1 MPSLKACNYV
11 QDKKENDTMES
22 KFSVRYED
30 GVAHVDLS
38 GRLDATNAP
47 ALQEEL
53 KKLIGQPVRRL
64 VFYAKDL
71 EYMAS
76 AGLRVI
82 IFAKQKI
89 GADAQVY
96 LIGAQ
101 EMVLDV
107 IKMTGLDNFMVI
119 QDRYDE

>member
-1 MPSLKACNYV
+1 MLYLQEFTCV
-11 QDKKENDTMES
+11 QYKKENDTMES
-22 KFSVRYED
+22 KFSVTYEE
-30 GVAHVDLS
+30 GVANIDLS

-53 KKLIGQPVRRL
+53 KKLIGQSVRRL

-107 IKMTGLDNFMVI
+107 IQMTGLDNFMVI
-119 QDRYDE
+119 QDSYDE

>member
-1 MPSLKACNYV
+1 MFYRQEFTCVHS
-11 QDKKENDTMES
+11 KKENGIMES
-22 KFSVRYED
+22 KFSVTYEE
-30 GVAHVDLS
+30 GVANIDLS

-119 QDRYDE
+119 QDSYDE

>member
-1 MPSLKACNYV
+1 
-11 QDKKENDTMES
+11 MES
-22 KFSVRYED
+22 RFSVTYEE
-30 GVAHVDLS
+30 GVAHIDLS

-101 EMVLDV
+101 EMVLEV
-107 IKMTGLDNFMVI
+107 IQMTGLDNFMVI
-119 QDRYDE
+119 QDSYDE